1 MRNILKDYALIEEG
15 IMEELSKNIKKED
28 VKDLYETYLKIK
40 SLIEELQKNI
50 KELPPKEEL

>member
-1 MRNILKDYALIEEG
+1 
-15 IMEELSKNIKKED
+15 MEELSKNIKKED